1 MPPRHS
7 SIFVRDALG
16 LIKAFCVLVAVLL
29 YSVSSQADDWVIDD
43 QEHYITLKKNGEITH
58 GNNIYFNF
66 DKQNG
71 CLFNVFFFMYTMQD
85 NIPSL
90 MELYQDQAFQV
101 ILGGEEI
108 PANLNY
114 STSFGLGQIAG
125 IYIGSEIPLSE
136 SFLAY
141 NEQMLENNFMM
152 MDIPEPHAQ
161 YFDIPTE
168 HWDFTNIGPK
178 LYEAHNTCIAKQ
190 I

>member
-7 SIFVRDALG
+7 SFQRGHALG
-16 LIKAFCVLVAVLL
+16 LIRALCLLAAVLL
-29 YSVSSQADDWVIDD
+29 YNVSSQADDWIIED
-43 QEHYITLKKNGEITH
+43 QENYITLKKNGEITH
-58 GNNIYFNF
+58 GNNIFFNF
-66 DKQNG
+66 DKHNG

-90 MELYQDQAFQV
+90 MEVYADQVFQV

-114 STSFGLGQIAG
+114 SISMGLGQVAGVYIAR
-125 IYIGSEIPLSE
+125 EVPLSE
-136 SFLAY
+136 GFIEY
-141 NEQMLENNFMM
+141 NEQMLDNNFMM
-152 MDIPEPHAQ
+152 MEIPDPHAQ
-161 YFDIPTE
+161 YFDIPHE

-178 LYEAHNTCIAKQ
+178 LYEAHNTCIAQQ